1 LTVPQ
6 ITWQLLT
13 TAPNAPSAHTL
24 VSWLADY
31 GVASKIVSDTSLLG
45 EFQLCR
51 VYIDVTQAHRAQWLL
66 AQRNF
71 SDEELTLLATG
82 GAVPAESDQ

>member
-6 ITWQLLT
+6 TSWQFLT
-13 TAPNAPSAHTL
+13 TAPNVPSAHAL
-24 VSWLADY
+24 LSWLADY
-31 GVASKIVSDTSLLG
+31 GVVSKMVSDTSLLG

-51 VYIDVTQAHRAQWLL
+51 VFVEVTQAHRAQWLL

-71 SDEELTLLATG
+71 SDEELTFLATG
-82 GAVPAESDQ
+82 GVAPGEIGQ